1 MRRSRKQEQ
10 FLQRA
15 KLLFAEA
22 GLFKN
27 LAKGSGW
34 QRTGMHCDVSLP
46 SIGMAKNFV
55 APTLSYFYESGA
67 NQSCEDLTGG
77 VRHRGFRPERS
88 KTWFRQERFHRA
100 SASLRPTPQSI
111 LERQRWLLRYP
122 GREWSGRESEYVRNS
137 NPEIQVRL
145 SAQEA
150 RSNA

>member
-1 MRRSRKQEQ
+1 MKRSRKREQ

-27 LAKGSGW
+27 LAKGSRW
-34 QRTGMHCDVSLP
+34 QCTGMHCDVSLP

-77 VRHRGFRPERS
+77 VGHREFRPERS
-88 KTWFRQERFHRA
+88 KTSFRQERSRRA
-100 SASLRPTPQSI
+100 SAFLRPTLQLI
-111 LERQRWLLRYP
+111 LERRRWLLQYP
-122 GREWSGRESEYVRNS
+122 GREWSGRELECGRSS
-137 NPEIQVRL
+137 NPEIQARL

-150 RSNA
+150 RSSA

>member
-1 MRRSRKQEQ
+1 VAQ
-10 FLQRA
+10 FLQHA

-27 LAKGSGW
+27 LAKGSRW
-34 QRTGMHCDVSLP
+34 QCTGMHCDVGLP
-46 SIGMAKNFV
+46 SIGMAKNLV

-77 VRHRGFRPERS
+77 VWHREFRPERS
-88 KTWFRQERFHRA
+88 TTSFRRERFRRA
-100 SASLRPTPQSI
+100 SASLRPTLQSI
-111 LERQRWLLRYP
+111 LERQRGLLQYP
-122 GREWSGRESEYVRNS
+122 GREWSGRESECGRNS
-137 NPEIQVRL
+137 NPEMPVRL

>member
-1 MRRSRKQEQ
+1 MRRRRKQEQ

-27 LAKGSGW
+27 LPKGSRW
-34 QRTGMHCDVSLP
+34 QRAGMHCDISLP
-46 SIGMAKNFV
+46 SIEMAKNLV
-55 APTLSYFYESGA
+55 APALSHFYESGA
-67 NQSCEDLTGG
+67 NQSCKDLTGG
-77 VRHRGFRPERS
+77 VGHREFRPERS
-88 KTWFRQERFHRA
+88 KISFRQERFHRA
-100 SASLRPTPQSI
+100 SASLRPMPQSI

-122 GREWSGRESEYVRNS
+122 GREWSGRESECGRNN

-145 SAQEA
+145 SAQEG

>member
-22 GLFKN
+22 GLLKN
-27 LAKGSGW
+27 LAKGSRW
-34 QRTGMHCDVSLP
+34 QCTGMHCDEGLP

-55 APTLSYFYESGA
+55 APTLSDFYESGA
-67 NQSCEDLTGG
+67 HQSCADLTGG
-77 VRHRGFRPERS
+77 VWHREFRPERS
-88 KTWFRQERFHRA
+88 TTSFRQERFRPA
-100 SASLRPTPQSI
+100 SASLRPTLQSI

-122 GREWSGRESEYVRNS
+122 GREWSGRESECGRNS
-137 NPEIQVRL
+137 NPEIRVRL
-145 SAQEA
+145 WAQEG